1 VVAAVGPME
10 PYGERD
16 DSVADELPY
25 KTIADFSGGLLTYPP
40 PYKLGENAMRELNSL
55 LVSPHA
61 SLELVEGQTNFF
73 TSISGVPIRA
83 MTRATLSGGMERFV
97 YGVDQSLATSGIFS
111 YNENTLATTQVSTFN
126 MLSGSR
132 FVLFDNK
139 VIWIGSDSIFGRVK
153 PYVWDGNSV
162 SDLGVSAPS
171 SALTATIA
179 SPSDPSDALVA
190 IASDPL
196 YYWVTYFN
204 PATGVE
210 SNPTTIDGIFTP
222 SNGLSQGSLTDPFQA
237 DLTSIP
243 SNGVS
248 WRRIYRQGG
257 GLPSPRRVA
266 QLSDTG
272 TTTYTDNLPN
282 LQAIDREAMSFS
294 HDAPPTFLDIGPSYI
309 MSHKRRLLIFN
320 DTTVYISSLGEPY
333 YFPQIVT
340 FPQTDGDILPID
352 GDLTNPIVSA
362 CPIGGAVFI
371 GRRKDCWML
380 SGEDTDTFV
389 LGGVCT
395 VGCIAPLSLV
405 SCGDIPVWLAPDRQ
419 VWAMTGTGPVKLSEG
434 IQDTLKAISLED
446 AYFAC
451 ACYHRNNYLLS
462 FPDRGD
468 GTGLLLIYD
477 FDTKVWYEHSRSYT
491 IARYLYGDTGAS
503 DGDEVLIATTEDF
516 TNIGGGAYV
525 GVVRLFTD
533 AVSNLDLFLKS
544 GDLLFD
550 RPHDD
555 KKIANIRI
563 LGTLDTPP
571 GETVTLTITAI
582 KERKDGTSTTNSATF
597 PLLENAEGVLLDTD
611 VPAGIVGQRIWYS
624 IGGVANTFKLDV
636 IELGYSLVG
645 DRRA

>member
-1 VVAAVGPME
+1 M
-10 PYGERD
+10 
-16 DSVADELPY
+16 ADELPY
-25 KTIADFSGGLLTYPP
+25 RTIADFSGGLKTYPP
-40 PYKLGENAMRELNSL
+40 PYKLGESAMRELNSL

-73 TSISGVPIRA
+73 ASISGVPIRA
-83 MTRATLSGGMERFV
+83 MTRATVSGGMERFV
-97 YGVDQSLATSGIFS
+97 YAVEESLSANGVFS
-111 YNENTLATTQVSTFN
+111 YNEDTLTTSQVSVLT
-126 MLSGSR
+126 LLQGSR
-132 FVLFDNK
+132 FVLFDSK
-139 VIWIGSDSIFGRVK
+139 VIWIGRDSVFFGQVK
-153 PYVWDGNSV
+153 VYVWDGNSV
-162 SDLGVSAPS
+162 SELGVTPPA
-171 SALTATIA
+171 TAATAAIA
-179 SPSDPSDALVA
+179 SPSDPSDAIVA
-190 IASDPL
+190 IASDPV

-204 PATGVE
+204 PSTGVE

-222 SNGLSQGSLTDPFQA
+222 SNSLYQGSLSDPFQV
-237 DLTSIP
+237 DLTAIP

-257 GLPSPRRVA
+257 GLPSPRRIA
-266 QLSDTG
+266 QLSNTG

-282 LQAIDREAMSFS
+282 FQAIDREAMSFS
-294 HDAPPTFLDIGPSYI
+294 HDAPPIFLDLGPSYI
-309 MSHKRRLLIFN
+309 LSHKRRLLIFN

-333 YFPQIVT
+333 YFPQIIT
-340 FPQTDGDILPID
+340 FPQTDGQVLPID
-352 GDLTNPIVSA
+352 GDLQNPIVSA

-395 VGCIAPLSLV
+395 IGCIAALSLV
-405 SCGDIPVWLAPDRQ
+405 ACGDIPVWLAPDRQ
-419 VWAMTGTGPVKLSEG
+419 VWAMTGTGPAKLSED

-446 AYFAC
+446 AALAC

-477 FDTKVWYEHSRSYT
+477 FDTKVWYEHSRPYT

-533 AVSNLDLFLKS
+533 AVSNLDLFIKS

-550 RPHDD
+550 MPHTD
-555 KKIANIRI
+555 KKIANIRV
-563 LGTLDTPP
+563 LGTLDTP
-571 GETVTLTITAI
+571 GSEVVTLTITAI
-582 KERKDGTSTTNSATF
+582 KERKDGTATTTSASF
-597 PLLENAEGVLLDTD
+597 PLIQNTEGVLLDTD

-636 IELGYSLVG
+636 IELGYSVVG